1 MSGRFVYK
9 FICITIIVIVDM
21 LSARKKKVKLTSLKL
36 QNFLESF
43 GRLLDSVKFVFI
55 LISFILKSKLYI

>member
-55 LISFILKSKLYI
+55 LILLF